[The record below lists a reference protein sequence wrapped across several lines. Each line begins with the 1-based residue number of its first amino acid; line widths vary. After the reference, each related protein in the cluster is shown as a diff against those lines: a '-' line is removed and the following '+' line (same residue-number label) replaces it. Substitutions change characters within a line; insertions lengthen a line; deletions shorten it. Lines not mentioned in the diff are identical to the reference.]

1 MSGLSLYYHFES
13 IRVVALLLRGAIR
26 CDHGTFP
33 VFEYLLNAGNIHNCD
48 LRETSIQF

>member
-26 CDHGTFP
+26 TICRSIG
-33 VFEYLLNAGNIHNCD
+33 EYVAVPPALVTTGLPLSLIA
-48 LRETSIQF
+48 